1 DSEAIATFFNAFAV
15 SVFHK
20 CLRSDSDITNADERF
35 DVIIAVCQ
43 SDNLLKFICVLN

>member
-1 DSEAIATFFNAFAV
+1 RSDSDILPTLSLV

-43 SDNLLKFICVLN
+43 SDNLLKFF